1 MNKNSKL
8 VSVILSI
15 VALVLFVVS
24 FVLTKA
30 VDDSERLTTGFP
42 KETSIILVGA
52 IVSLV
57 GLIAN
62 LLSNHKL
69 IK

>member
-24 FVLTKA
+24 FVFLYYVKSLDFNN
-30 VDDSERLTTGFP
+30 VVIPVFKD
-42 KETSIILVGA
+42 IIFF
-52 IVSLV
+52 
-57 GLIAN
+57 
-62 LLSNHKL
+62 
-69 IK
+69 